1 MFFQMTNYKYLPYAC
16 KNEEKTRGE
25 GRKKR
30 SSGARWWIRTFP
42 NLTLNEKSQ
51 DNEAQVLF
59 LRETEEEH

>member
-1 MFFQMTNYKYLPYAC
+1 MTNYKYLPYAC

-51 DNEAQVLF
+51 DNKE
-59 LRETEEEH
+59 ETIF